1 MNPKTLMLPALL
13 AVVSLSAHAI
23 NYETSQWFGTI
34 RPPLAPPTGEVV
46 DRIFVGDNFKGLTY
60 ADQDLI
66 GAGTTPTLFYS
77 IRHDAGSGVGYLD
90 TIATPVAPHLD
101 PPRVVERFAMGSLPY
116 NALTFAAPD
125 VSFGSTQLYYLRES
139 GGGSQFGTATA
150 AGAVQDRFATGNK
163 LDSLTFAETD
173 VGFGAN
179 LFYYLR
185 RDGTGT
191 HFGTIDPIAG
201 AATDRATLN
210 LDLLDALVFTSTD
223 VGYGAN
229 LFYYV
234 RRETTT
240 GQSHFGTI
248 AISPQSVVA
257 VDRFAIGTLTD
268 HFTELTFTTTDVGYG
283 ANLFYYLRTQVP
295 ETGTYGAMIFC
306 GLLVVGSRWVASR
319 QQS

>member
-1 MNPKTLMLPALL
+1 MNPRSLTLPALL
-13 AVVSLSAHAI
+13 AVASLSAQAI
-23 NYETSQWFGTI
+23 TYETSQWFGTI

-66 GAGTTPTLFYS
+66 GSGTTPTLFYS

-90 TIATPVAPHLD
+90 TIATPVAPHAV
-101 PPRVVERFAMGSLPY
+101 PPAVVDRFAMGSLPF

-125 VSFGSTQLYYLRES
+125 VSFGPTQLYYLRES

-163 LDSLTFAETD
+163 LDSLTFAATD

-191 HFGTIDPIAG
+191 HFGTIDPHLPG
-201 AATDRATLN
+201 TVTDRATLN
-210 LDLLDALVFTSTD
+210 LDILDALVFTSTD

-240 GQSHFGTI
+240 GQSQFGTI
-248 AISPQSVVA
+248 NPQSGVA

-268 HFTELTFTTTDVGYG
+268 HFSELTFTTTDVGYG

-295 ETGTYGAMIFC
+295 ETGTSGALIFC

-319 QQS
+319 RQP

>member
-1 MNPKTLMLPALL
+1 MNPKTITLPALL
-13 AVVSLSAHAI
+13 AVATLSVHAI
-23 NYETSQWFGTI
+23 TYETSQWFGTL

-77 IRHDAGSGVGYLD
+77 IRHDAGSGVAFLD
-90 TIATPVAPHLD
+90 TIATPVAPHAV
-101 PPRVVERFAMGSLPY
+101 PPAVVDRFAMGNLPY
-116 NALTFAAPD
+116 NAVTFAAPD
-125 VSFGSTQLYYLRES
+125 VSFGPAQLYFLRES

-163 LDSLTFAETD
+163 LDSLTFAATD

-191 HFGTIDPIAG
+191 HFGTIDPHLPG
-201 AATDRATLN
+201 TVTDRATLN
-210 LDLLDALVFTSTD
+210 LDLLDALVFTATD

-234 RRETTT
+234 RRETST

-248 AISPQSVVA
+248 SPQSGVA

-268 HFTELTFTTTDVGYG
+268 HFSELTFTTTDVGYG

-295 ETGTYGAMIFC
+295 ETGTYGAVFFC
-306 GLLVVGSRWVASR
+306 GLLMVGSRWIASR
-319 QQS
+319 RQS